1 MQDRVV
7 AGQSMPLSINLNRL
21 DHQRVHWLG
30 RSGIPGRDGIDAR
43 TARNRRVSPAD
54 TPDRNSLFGIGVE

>member
-1 MQDRVV
+1 
-7 AGQSMPLSINLNRL
+7 MPLSINLNRL

-43 TARNRRVSPAD
+43 TARNRRVAQRTHPTEIHSSELGLNNC
-54 TPDRNSLFGIGVE
+54 RL